1 MSTDGIMLS
10 LILPAYNEALRLPPF
25 LASVRAWLDG
35 HYPGRYEVLVVDD
48 GGHDGLLA
56 VLEQQAAGWPQLR
69 WLRHPQN
76 LGKGAAVR
84 TGILAAEGE
93 LLLFADADGA
103 TPITEE
109 APLAAAIRAG
119 ADVAVG
125 SRLISAPGAERS
137 RVMSRA
143 LGGRLFAGLARRLF
157 RLPVRDPQC
166 GFKMFRRDVG
176 RRLFSLSSESGYLF
190 DVELL
195 ILATRLGYRIAEV
208 PVSWREIP
216 GGHFRVSEN
225 VPGIMASLW
234 RLCRRRQWKDG

>member
-1 MSTDGIMLS
+1 MLS

-103 TPITEE
+103 TPIAEE
-109 APLAAAIRAG
+109 ARLAAAIRAG

-125 SRLISAPGAERS
+125 SRLISDPGAERS

-157 RLPVRDPQC
+157 QDVSPRRRPAVIQLEQRTGLLVRRGVVDPGHTSRLPDCRSAGQLAGDP
-166 GFKMFRRDVG
+166 RRP
-176 RRLFSLSSESGYLF
+176 FSRESERAGDHGEPVAALSPPAGEGW
-190 DVELL
+190 V
-195 ILATRLGYRIAEV
+195 TR
-208 PVSWREIP
+208 
-216 GGHFRVSEN
+216 
-225 VPGIMASLW
+225 
-234 RLCRRRQWKDG
+234 